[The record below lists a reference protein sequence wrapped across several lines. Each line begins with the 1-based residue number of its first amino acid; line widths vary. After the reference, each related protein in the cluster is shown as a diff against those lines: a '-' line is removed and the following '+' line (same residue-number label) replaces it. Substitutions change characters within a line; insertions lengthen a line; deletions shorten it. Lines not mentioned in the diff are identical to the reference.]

1 MENPGIHKPVF
12 STPPPATVAQHQ
24 AQQHQARQSQQQV
37 QAQLNSHAQFHAGT
51 PQTQAPVQTQR
62 LGQVASFY
70 NTAQAANA
78 QAGQPTDHARAAQAF
93 DLVRRILK
101 GEATAP
107 SEKIAEMGALYEYF
121 KKYVKPERE
130 KASDL
135 TEEDFKG
142 LFGILGWQWFGRDRD
157 DEETSHERAL

>member
-1 MENPGIHKPVF
+1 MDTPGIHKPIF
-12 STPPPATVAQHQ
+12 SMPPPATVSHQH
-24 AQQHQARQSQQQV
+24 AQQHQATQSQQQTQTQLTS
-37 QAQLNSHAQFHAGT
+37 QAQLHAGT

-70 NTAQAANA
+70 NTAHPA
-78 QAGQPTDHARAAQAF
+78 QTNAGQPTEHARAAIAF

-121 KKYVKPERE
+121 KKYVKPEHE
-130 KASDL
+130 KDHDL

-142 LFGILGWQWFGRDRD
+142 LFGILGWRWFSREEEDENAQGRV
-157 DEETSHERAL
+157 